1 MANQRERLAE
11 QNRKLAA
18 ETRRIIKES
27 SDLLKEPAP
36 DSFLG
41 RPRQKPVE
49 KEEE

>member
-1 MANQRERLAE
+1 MPNQRERMAE

-27 SDLLKEPAP
+27 LNLLKEPAP

-41 RPRQKPVE
+41 RPNQKPVE
-49 KEEE
+49 KEDE